1 MICEVKA
8 YAKINLGLKIL
19 RRDRN
24 GYHKLQSIMSLI
36 DLHDDIM
43 FEESDKIEVITTP
56 YVCDEKTNLCY
67 RVAEYMK
74 KYTNGNKGIRII
86 VNKRIPVGGGLG
98 GGSSNAAAVMLF
110 LNDYWDINFS
120 RKKMMKIAF
129 SFGADIPFFIN
140 GEQSFVYGYGEKMKP
155 LKKKRA
161 GDIVLVIPPFSLN
174 TKKVFMNFDKMN
186 MNKKN
191 VKSVYSENIFN
202 DLEESAND
210 ISNNQ
215 IAQIKATIKKVGS
228 GEVFMSGSGSTIVY
242 YVAEGEDSKK
252 VSEQIK
258 EKLNGAKVILSKIKT
273 N

>member
-1 MICEVKA
+1 
-8 YAKINLGLKIL
+8 
-19 RRDRN
+19 
-24 GYHKLQSIMSLI
+24 
-36 DLHDDIM
+36 
-43 FEESDKIEVITTP
+43 
-56 YVCDEKTNLCY
+56 
-67 RVAEYMK
+67 
-74 KYTNGNKGIRII
+74 
-86 VNKRIPVGGGLG
+86 
-98 GGSSNAAAVMLF
+98 
-110 LNDYWDINFS
+110 
-120 RKKMMKIAF
+120 
-129 SFGADIPFFIN
+129 
-140 GEQSFVYGYGEKMKP
+140 MKP
-155 LKKKRA
+155 LKKKMA

>member
-1 MICEVKA
+1 
-8 YAKINLGLKIL
+8 
-19 RRDRN
+19 
-24 GYHKLQSIMSLI
+24 
-36 DLHDDIM
+36 
-43 FEESDKIEVITTP
+43 
-56 YVCDEKTNLCY
+56 
-67 RVAEYMK
+67 
-74 KYTNGNKGIRII
+74 
-86 VNKRIPVGGGLG
+86 
-98 GGSSNAAAVMLF
+98 
-110 LNDYWDINFS
+110 
-120 RKKMMKIAF
+120 
-129 SFGADIPFFIN
+129 
-140 GEQSFVYGYGEKMKP
+140 
-155 LKKKRA
+155 
-161 GDIVLVIPPFSLN
+161 
-174 TKKVFMNFDKMN
+174 MN

-258 EKLNGAKVILSKIKT
+258 EKLNGVKVILSKIKT